1 MINIGN
7 NRIELHTDDM
17 ESNFTNGWK
26 ENGELG

>member
-7 NRIELHTDDM
+7 NRIELLTDDM
-17 ESNFTNGWK
+17 ENTFTNGWK